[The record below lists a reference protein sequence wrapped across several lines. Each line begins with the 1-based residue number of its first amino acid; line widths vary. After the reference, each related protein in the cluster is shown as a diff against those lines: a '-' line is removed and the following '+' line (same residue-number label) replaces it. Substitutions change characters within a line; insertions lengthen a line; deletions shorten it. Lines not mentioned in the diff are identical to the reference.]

1 VVLTHAFYRR
11 PHISSQ
17 HIMATGA
24 NWPDPDPLA
33 GAPPTVDDVTRM
45 NATAVERIFC
55 VRQESDITR
64 VLQLARQHGMKVSVR
79 GTRHSM
85 GGHTV
90 IKGGYVIDCMKLNSH
105 SFDPVTGLLTTQP
118 GAMWADLI
126 KHLNQYGFSPR
137 TMQSY
142 STFSVGGSL
151 AVNAHGITTDFCGA
165 ESVEEFDLIK
175 WDGEK
180 VKCRRGADGE
190 AGELFSLA
198 LGGYGMFGV
207 MSRIVMKVNL
217 NCQLS
222 MDMIQTD
229 AASFPRLY
237 AHALDDPAND
247 IEIKLARMDVTNPDH
262 IDLFLFRRDNL
273 PGMRTISRLEAE
285 PREMGTQQQMLYK
298 WIMPSL

>member
-1 VVLTHAFYRR
+1 
-11 PHISSQ
+11 
-17 HIMATGA
+17 
-24 NWPDPDPLA
+24 
-33 GAPPTVDDVTRM
+33 
-45 NATAVERIFC
+45 
-55 VRQESDITR
+55 
-64 VLQLARQHGMKVSVR
+64 
-79 GTRHSM
+79 
-85 GGHTV
+85 
-90 IKGGYVIDCMKLNSH
+90 
-105 SFDPVTGLLTTQP
+105 
-118 GAMWADLI
+118 MWADLI